1 MQRGNFRQLNHRWQP
16 GRHQEHL
23 QDRPSPLLRGRQV
36 PWHSLAGIA
45 ALLALLLLLIVPR
58 PALARYAGIVIDAET
73 GAILYERHADQR
85 LYPASLTKIM
95 TLYMTFE
102 ALERGKLRLDQKLPV
117 SRRAAGQ
124 TPSVLGLKRGDR
136 ISVRDAILAL
146 ITKSANDVATVLAEA
161 QAKSELDFAL
171 AMTRKARELGM
182 KRTRFRNATGLPNRR
197 QYSTARD
204 MARLARALIRDFP
217 QYYKLFSTRR
227 FTYKGR
233 KFPNH
238 NNLLA
243 SYKGADGIKTGYIRA
258 SGFNLVASAQRN
270 GRRLIGV
277 VFGGRTAKRRDAQM
291 ARLLDRGFNI
301 LPRLG
306 RGQELRM
313 ARKTIVLPRPLPR
326 PASFT
331 IQQKPRPSRRVA
343 TLAISR
349 PAQAPKPEITP
360 VSLPT
365 EDPVAWG
372 IQIGAFRRLAAA
384 QNRLYQA
391 AAAAQGLLNNR
402 NIAIS
407 KVSDDKDRAFYRA
420 RMIGLSET
428 KAREACSKLRRNA
441 IGCVVVRAD
450 EGAL

>member
-1 MQRGNFRQLNHRWQP
+1 MQRGSFRHLNHRWRP
-16 GRHQEHL
+16 SRHQEHL
-23 QDRPSPLLRGRQV
+23 QDKPDPLWGRQV
-36 PWHSLAGIA
+36 PWHGLAGIA
-45 ALLALLLLLIVPR
+45 ALLALLLLLAAPR

-73 GAILYERHADQR
+73 GAILYEKHADRR

-102 ALERGKLRLDQKLPV
+102 ALERGKLRLDQKLRV

-124 TPSVLGLKRGDR
+124 TPSVLGLKRGER

-258 SGFNLVASAQRN
+258 SGFNLVASAQRG

-291 ARLLDRGFNI
+291 ARLLDRGFQM

-306 RGQELRM
+306 RGKALRM

-326 PASFT
+326 PASVT
-331 IQQKPRPSRRVA
+331 GQQQPRPARRVA
-343 TLAISR
+343 ALAISR

-360 VSLPT
+360 TSLPAGN
-365 EDPVAWG
+365 PVAWG

-391 AAAAQGLLNNR
+391 AAAAQGLLSNR

-420 RMIGLSET
+420 RMIGLSEN

>member
-1 MQRGNFRQLNHRWQP
+1 MQRGSFRHPDLWQPNHRLQP
-16 GRHQEHL
+16 SRHQECL
-23 QDRPSPLLRGRQV
+23 WGRTV
-36 PWHSLAGIA
+36 SWRSLAGIA
-45 ALLALLLLLIVPR
+45 ALVALLLLLAAPR
-58 PALARYAGIVIDAET
+58 SALARYAGIVIDAET
-73 GAILYERHADQR
+73 GAILYEKRADQR

-102 ALERGKLRLDQKLPV
+102 ALEQGRLRLGQKLRV

-124 TPSVLGLKRGDR
+124 TPSVLGLKRGER

-161 QAKSELDFAL
+161 QAKSELEFAL

-233 KFPNH
+233 KIPNH

-291 ARLLDRGFNI
+291 ARLLDRGFQM

-306 RGQELRM
+306 SGRELRM
-313 ARKTIVLPRPLPR
+313 ARKTIILPRPQPR
-326 PASFT
+326 PARFAVNA
-331 IQQKPRPSRRVA
+331 QPPRPARRTA
-343 TLAISR
+343 SLGISS
-349 PAQAPKPEITP
+349 PAQTPKPEITP

-365 EDPVAWG
+365 ENPVAWG

-391 AAAAQGLLNNR
+391 AAAAQGLLSNR

-420 RMIGLSET
+420 RMVGLSEN
-428 KAREACSKLRRNA
+428 KAREVCSKLRRSA
-441 IGCVVVRAD
+441 IGCVVVRAGD
-450 EGAL
+450 DAL